1 MKTGLFLE
9 CQKAHGRAVD
19 WLVQLLPAK
28 IKAFIEAES
37 WAGHIN
43 PDTGKPFGSFY
54 ECAVTRIPHGL
65 GFDGKDRRHTYAQV
79 VSYCDLQR
87 GDVAM
92 MMRQQQPALAGHGE
106 IGNGRSRDYN
116 IMSTPAGA
124 AGCLEQV
131 DIVNLVAGRAAGRV
145 GALPGWL
152 QHHLIML
159 IRLRTAP
166 VAPVGQPSVH
176 HLGRPVGQQMGKW
189 GGPAQP
195 SSPAPYHFA

>member
-116 IMSTPAGA
+116 IMSTPTRQGT
-124 AGCLEQV
+124 
-131 DIVNLVAGRAAGRV
+131 DPSYLVSRLKRDAPEIAERLADGEFRSVRAAAIEAGIVKVPTVFERV
-145 GALPGWL
+145 QKLLPKLTDAEW
-152 QHHLIML
+152 
-159 IRLRTAP
+159 
-166 VAPVGQPSVH
+166 
-176 HLGRPVGQQMGKW
+176 QQLTEMRH
-189 GGPAQP
+189 A
-195 SSPAPYHFA
+195 

>member
-37 WAGHIN
+37 WTGHIN
-43 PDTGKPFGSFY
+43 PDTGKPFSSFY

-65 GFDGKDRRHTYAQV
+65 GFDGKDRRHTYAQI

-92 MMRQQQPALAGHGE
+92 MMRQQQPALARPGRPKGTE
-106 IGNGRSRDYN
+106 KGYNVTFTPAPRGNGPAYLVSRLKRDAPEVAERLADGEFRS
-116 IMSTPAGA
+116 
-124 AGCLEQV
+124 V
-131 DIVNLVAGRAAGRV
+131 RAAAIEAGIVKVPTVFERV
-145 GALPGWL
+145 QKLLPKL
-152 QHHLIML
+152 TDAERQQLRDML
-159 IRLRTAP
+159 DA
-166 VAPVGQPSVH
+166 
-176 HLGRPVGQQMGKW
+176 
-189 GGPAQP
+189 
-195 SSPAPYHFA
+195 